1 MKTILKSIFCLLL
14 FLSMASSSDA
24 QIFKKLERK
33 INQKLNR
40 KIDQEI
46 DQEIDKVF
54 EPKEN
59 NEVQSSGIAII
70 RHENSFG
77 SINIE
82 ELSQPIVERNNKGY
96 TINLLWRSHEVDI
109 FDGIS
114 LQIKTTKNIRHD
126 EKDLSSRFTFKI
138 PEEASLKIAYDPQL
152 PFYKKD
158 SDNFK
163 RGVSDDY
170 QNYDFLKGTVTIDA
184 LDAENIQISFSG
196 KGELRKINRQDNQIE
211 ESFYQSTL
219 TGAIDATQ
227 PIFRNN
233 ISNKKPTE
241 ETRSVTSWDDMVPKE
256 EQDTSTPGSYNFT
269 FQTDVLVTVPGEEKA
284 YKISYLLNPEANYA
298 GIKANLSDYDASTE
312 GTSIIVTD
320 GDASHI
326 FVETAGMKIQM
337 SQSMMQGKAPANL
350 SEEMANYDYTQI
362 KKTGKTK
369 SILGA
374 QCYEYTMSD
383 DNVEMVLWVAPEVN
397 IPNWFIQN
405 ESVIDGHIMEYTMT
419 SKDGTAKSTV
429 ITIHD
434 NISQTI
440 NAKDYKKMF

>member
-1 MKTILKSIFCLLL
+1 M
-14 FLSMASSSDA
+14 
-24 QIFKKLERK
+24 
-33 INQKLNR
+33 
-40 KIDQEI
+40 
-46 DQEIDKVF
+46 
-54 EPKEN
+54 
-59 NEVQSSGIAII
+59 
-70 RHENSFG
+70 
-77 SINIE
+77 
-82 ELSQPIVERNNKGY
+82 SQPIVERNNEGY
-96 TINLLWRSHEVDI
+96 SINLSWRSHEVDI
-109 FDGIS
+109 FDGLS

-126 EKDLSSRFTFKI
+126 ETGAGNRFTFNV

-152 PFYKKD
+152 PYYKKD

-170 QNYDFLKGTVTIDA
+170 QNYDFFKGTVTIDA

-196 KGELRKINRQDNQIE
+196 TGKLKKINRQGNQIE

-233 ISNKKPTE
+233 ISKNKSTE
-241 ETRSVTSWDDMVPKE
+241 ETRTVTSWDDMAPKE
-256 EQDTSTPGSYNFT
+256 EQNTSTPGSYNFT
-269 FQTDVLVTVPGEEKA
+269 FQTDVLVTVPGEEEA
-284 YKISYLLNPEANYA
+284 YKISYLLNPEANYS
-298 GIKANLSDYDASTE
+298 GITVDLSDYDSSTE
-312 GTSIIVTD
+312 GSSIIVID
-320 GDASHI
+320 GDASHV
-326 FVETAGMKIQM
+326 FVETMGMKMQM
-337 SQSMMQGKAPANL
+337 SQSMMQSKTPANP
-350 SEEMANYDYTQI
+350 SEDIANYDYTNI

-383 DNVEMVLWVAPEVN
+383 DEVEMVLWVAPEVN

-405 ESVIDGHIMEYTMT
+405 KSVIDGHIMEYTMT

-429 ITIHD
+429 IAIHD